1 MSMFENKFEKA
12 LWNLRFVVILAVI
25 LSIVAS
31 ITLFVIGSWDILYS
45 VIYQNPLLNAEVNN
59 NNAAE
64 APAQNTAT
72 VYVVNVKGKG

>member
-1 MSMFENKFEKA
+1 MKTTILLTTA
-12 LWNLRFVVILAVI
+12 LAVI
-25 LSIVAS
+25 GLSVSPGHAN
-31 ITLFVIGSWDILYS
+31 V
-45 VIYQNPLLNAEVNN
+45 AEVNN